1 MRDFMDWNEC
11 KQDFIKGVEKDPAKI
26 AAIIKMV
33 DSRIRFLKNAPL
45 LPEQIS
51 FFVEGYY
58 EAIKE
63 LLTALLLSKGLRS
76 KNHQCLITYF
86 YKNYP
91 HYEAEAYLIAEMNYL
106 RNRLNYYGE
115 QIPSVF
121 YEKNKDRFDNIIE
134 IIKKIIVNKN

>member
-1 MRDFMDWNEC
+1 MRDFMDWTIC
-11 KQDFIKGVEKDPAKI
+11 KEDFVKEVEKDPAKI
-26 AAIIKMV
+26 HALIITA
-33 DSRIRFLKNAPL
+33 DARITFLKSRTFSAT
-45 LPEQIS
+45 QVS
-51 FFVEGYY
+51 FLVEGYY

-91 HYEAEAYLIAEMNYL
+91 QHEGEAHLIAEMSYL

-115 QIPSVF
+115 QISPLF
-121 YEKNKDRFDNIIE
+121 YEKNKERFDKIVTL
-134 IIKKIIVNKN
+134 IKKLI